1 MKTLKQT
8 TEEWI
13 GTEAEWVGNPIHAP
27 AVAMLL
33 LLADGIDAD
42 PTKASLHSQ
51 YGLTY
56 RSLLAERPKEEQG
69 EDALDL
75 LLRNSVGEGVAMGA
89 S

>member
-1 MKTLKQT
+1 MKTMKSS

-13 GTEAEWVGNPIHAP
+13 DSQAEWVGNPLHAP

-33 LLADGIDAD
+33 LLAEQIDAD
-42 PTKASLHSQ
+42 PQKASLISQ
-51 YGLTY
+51 YGLAY
-56 RSLLAERPKEEQG
+56 RSLIAERPKEDES

-89 S
+89 